1 MNMNQ
6 TQTILNFFN
15 KEAPSLGLT
24 LENLQNPTSDDVIKA
39 YYFICD
45 LIFDLERHRIENEF
59 CDPKLRSE
67 QSGRP
72 MMVLYLANILKNFF
86 QDLFHGQNDF
96 GYSDLLMP
104 DVKRVRYFLF
114 TLIRYYNFK
123 SERQSQINQMDE
135 DLDSNQREVESVRIF
150 VGTTNINL
158 EKLREQLKQLENHR
172 TELSTRE
179 MSLKKELGQQK
190 AIMEKVKADN
200 EHVSKVCTEKGAKNE
215 ELKLKLSEANDNSD
229 RLNMNIVSSP
239 DRIISEI
246 QKENIQLLDYN
257 QRLAQATQ
265 DHRKLERDLQT
276 QQLNA
281 QSLRLLYSDMKK
293 IEKTQDHLS
302 ELKRNENDRHKSLG
316 ETESRSKA
324 LKQEMLDMDTKNSAE
339 VRKMIDQIEQN
350 EKKCNLLMQEK
361 ICNQREINELN
372 KRIAKAKEEAQKW
385 RVKISRQNY
394 AFEDLNDDFDIAV
407 EKIKT
412 NYKNAEEKING
423 FEQDLAACSKK
434 KSALSSKSSL
444 CLSRKHQN
452 HSHLIVES
460 LALTKKRIQTQII
473 QFYLLFYIV
482 LT

>member
-1 MNMNQ
+1 
-6 TQTILNFFN
+6 
-15 KEAPSLGLT
+15 
-24 LENLQNPTSDDVIKA
+24 
-39 YYFICD
+39 
-45 LIFDLERHRIENEF
+45 
-59 CDPKLRSE
+59 
-67 QSGRP
+67 
-72 MMVLYLANILKNFF
+72 
-86 QDLFHGQNDF
+86 
-96 GYSDLLMP
+96 
-104 DVKRVRYFLF
+104 
-114 TLIRYYNFK
+114 
-123 SERQSQINQMDE
+123 
-135 DLDSNQREVESVRIF
+135 VRIF

-246 QKENIQLLDYN
+246 QKENMQLLDYN

-434 KSALSSKSSL
+434 ICTVLKVKS
-444 CLSRKHQN
+444 
-452 HSHLIVES
+452 VFEP
-460 LALTKKRIQTQII
+460 
-473 QFYLLFYIV
+473 
-482 LT
+482 

>member
-350 EKKCNLLMQEK
+350 EKKMQFTDAGK
-361 ICNQREINELN
+361 DLQS
-372 KRIAKAKEEAQKW
+372 KRDQ
-385 RVKISRQNY
+385 
-394 AFEDLNDDFDIAV
+394 
-407 EKIKT
+407 
-412 NYKNAEEKING
+412 
-423 FEQDLAACSKK
+423 
-434 KSALSSKSSL
+434 
-444 CLSRKHQN
+444 
-452 HSHLIVES
+452 
-460 LALTKKRIQTQII
+460 
-473 QFYLLFYIV
+473 
-482 LT
+482 